1 MGEVL
6 SGHSTLTG
14 CQRRTECGQ
23 QAFAH
28 QGQQQNGD
36 GEQDVQVASVTL
48 MLIFRAPVTTGAP
61 VNEKSQLLKSRN
73 RAHDGGGVQG

>member
-14 CQRRTECGQ
+14 CQGRTECGQ
-23 QAFAH
+23 QAIAH

-61 VNEKSQLLKSRN
+61 VNEKASY
-73 RAHDGGGVQG
+73 

>member
-14 CQRRTECGQ
+14 RQGRTECGQ
-23 QAFAH
+23 QAIAH
-28 QGQQQNGD
+28 QGQQQNGY
-36 GEQDVQVASVTL
+36 GEQNIQIASVSL

-61 VNEKSQLLKSRN
+61 VSE
-73 RAHDGGGVQG
+73 